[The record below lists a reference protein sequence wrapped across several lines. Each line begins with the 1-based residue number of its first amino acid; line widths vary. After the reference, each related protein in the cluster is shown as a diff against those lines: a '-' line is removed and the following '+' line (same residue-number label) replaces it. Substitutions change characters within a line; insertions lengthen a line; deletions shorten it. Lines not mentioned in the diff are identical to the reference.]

1 MKSTVYQKIKEIEQR
16 ERYQLDAGDFIA
28 KENEALKNDRRE
40 FNGYQIGYHIPA
52 GANWAYMVELIRY
65 NGRFY
70 EIVKVFGQV
79 RHAAYVSL
87 TNYEKEA

>member
-1 MKSTVYQKIKEIEQR
+1 MKEIEQR
-16 ERYQLDAGDFIA
+16 ERCQLDAGDFIA
-28 KENEALKNDRRE
+28 KEIEELKNDRRE